1 MHTNTKQ
8 TATSLTPQQQQAIQA
23 LFVTASLAEIAATLG
38 IEEATLRA
46 WLRDP
51 AFAEAY
57 RQARRDLIVQL
68 AGRLAQ
74 AAAAGVAVL
83 QAIAQDETA
92 PPTVR
97 VMAVRVTL
105 DYTLKLAEYADVAVR
120 LTEMEQQLAEINRQ
134 FGVESRLAA

>member
-8 TATSLTPQQQQAIQA
+8 TATALTPQQQQAIQA
-23 LFVTASLAEIAATLG
+23 LLTTPSLAEIAQAVGVT
-38 IEEATLRA
+38 ETTLRA

-51 AFAEAY
+51 VFDDAY
-57 RQARRDLIVQL
+57 RRARRELL
-68 AGRLAQ
+68 ARLSGLLAQ
-74 AAAAGVAVL
+74 AALEAVAVL